1 MGWNSFRQPKRLL
14 PPRPFAS
21 AQGDMLAAANYR
33 ERNGNRHCQSDEEFP
48 VAVEDDGSDQA
59 DEQSAER
66 AADGDH

>member
-1 MGWNSFRQPKRLL
+1 
-14 PPRPFAS
+14 
-21 AQGDMLAAANYR
+21 MLAAANYR
-33 ERNGNRHCQSDEEFP
+33 ERNGNRHCQPDEEFP